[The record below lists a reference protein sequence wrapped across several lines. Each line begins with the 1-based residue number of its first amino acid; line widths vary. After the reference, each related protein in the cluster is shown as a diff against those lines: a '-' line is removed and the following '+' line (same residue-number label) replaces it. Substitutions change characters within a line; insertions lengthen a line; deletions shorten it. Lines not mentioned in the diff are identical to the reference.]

1 MELVNALILD
11 SSLQASCFCEVG
23 SITACRT
30 GQQTKAQRGTAADK
44 LVRSCS

>member
-1 MELVNALILD
+1 MELVSTLILD

-23 SITACRT
+23 SIAAHLT
-30 GQQTKAQRGTAADK
+30 GQQNEAQRGAAAK